1 VSLFTDTTPDLP
13 PRQQRGPRVGWTMLA
28 VALVGVAIVGFV
40 PAPYVIEKPGPVF
53 DTLSDVVIDGE
64 SVPLIDIPTAT
75 TYPTEGTLDML
86 TVTVTGNRETRP
98 GWLEIA
104 ASWLDPS
111 KAVIPLD
118 DVYPEGV
125 TVEQSKEQ
133 SAADMTNSQTLS
145 VAAALT
151 ELGYDLETALTVASV
166 QPGSAAD
173 GVLEAGD
180 VIETVNGKS
189 FANVTELQATIAEN
203 GTTEPAE
210 VTILRA
216 GVQQTLDIVP
226 QLSTAD
232 TPVPA
237 LGIAVG
243 LAVADD
249 FVFPVDVKIQLENV
263 GGPSAGMMLALGIID
278 KLTPGSLNGGEN
290 VAGTGTITVDGAVGP
305 IGGIRQK
312 LYGAE
317 RAGADFFL
325 APQSNCDDVVGHIPD
340 GLTVYAVSTLEEALT
355 ALAAIDTNEGRDAL
369 PVCSAS

>member
-1 VSLFTDTTPDLP
+1 
-13 PRQQRGPRVGWTMLA
+13 MLA